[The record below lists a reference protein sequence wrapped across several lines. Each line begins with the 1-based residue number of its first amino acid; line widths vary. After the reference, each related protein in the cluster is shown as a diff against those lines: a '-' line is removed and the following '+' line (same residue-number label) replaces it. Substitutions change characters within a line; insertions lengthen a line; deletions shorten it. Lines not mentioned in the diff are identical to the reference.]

1 MSDQNRKLYEELGT
15 LARYIENTRSG
26 FQSAQQPL
34 EDASNQLPQAA
45 AHLSDLRQLSEEAT
59 HKVMGQTEALQDN
72 TTKMTASLK
81 SIVEKME
88 QAGLSGP
95 LVDQLRGM
103 QKVLTEDESR
113 LIEIFTAL
121 SFQDLLAQRIN
132 KLATVLTEVEHKLL
146 ELLVIFGSGAGANG
160 AAKADEGKT
169 GEMLKWLEA
178 SKTTALKQD
187 LVDDVLN
194 QLGFG

>member
-1 MSDQNRKLYEELGT
+1 MNDQNRKLYEELGT
-15 LARYIENTRSG
+15 LARYIENTMHG
-26 FQSAQQPL
+26 FQTAQQPL
-34 EDASNQLPQAA
+34 EAASQQLPQATE
-45 AHLSDLRQLSEEAT
+45 HLTDLRRMSEEAT
-59 HKVMGQTEALQDN
+59 HKVMTQTEAIQDN
-72 TTKMTASLK
+72 NAKVLGTLK
-81 SIVEKME
+81 NVLARFE
-88 QAGLSGP
+88 QAGLTGP
-95 LVDQLRGM
+95 LV
-103 QKVLTEDESR
+103 EDLQTIQRLVIDDEAR

-132 KLATVLTEVEHKLL
+132 KLATVLTDVEHKLL
-146 ELLVIFGSGAGANG
+146 ELLVIFGSAHNG
-160 AAKADEGKT
+160 AAKVDEGKT

>member
-26 FQSAQQPL
+26 FQNAQQPL
-34 EDASNQLPQAA
+34 EAASTQLPQAA
-45 AHLSDLRQLSEEAT
+45 AHLSDLRQLSEDAT
-59 HKVMGQTEALQDN
+59 HKVMTQTEALEEN
-72 TTKMTASLK
+72 AGKMGRTVKSVLTKL
-81 SIVEKME
+81 E
-88 QAGLSGP
+88 QAGLTGP
-95 LVDQLRGM
+95 LVDELRTL
-103 QKVLTEDESR
+103 QTVLTDDEAR
-113 LIEIFTAL
+113 RIEIFTAL
-121 SFQDLLAQRIN
+121 TFQDLLAQRIN

-146 ELLVIFGSGAGANG
+146 ELLVIFGSGSNG
-160 AAKADEGKT
+160 TAKVDEGKT